1 MLKHAYIMRN
11 DARRKL
17 IFALNN
23 GSMTEG
29 QRSKIYDNNFDEFV
43 TKPVLSQFE
52 LEGIFVMR
60 DRLAT
65 RDFGRVP
72 LPIPFNFDEPKSS
85 TESESPDD

>member
-52 LEGIFVMR
+52 HEGIFVMR
-60 DRLAT
+60 DRL
-65 RDFGRVP
+65 
-72 LPIPFNFDEPKSS
+72 
-85 TESESPDD
+85 

>member
-43 TKPVLSQFE
+43 TTPCLRDLYNNQAKFMGENLS
-52 LEGIFVMR
+52 LIKDKMCV
-60 DRLAT
+60 A
-65 RDFGRVP
+65 
-72 LPIPFNFDEPKSS
+72 LPNPKKTPIGPTIKFCS
-85 TESESPDD
+85 